1 MRRRQLIGLVAASCP
16 LASAALA
23 QQAASRRPRV
33 VYLGVSSADATDPRQ
48 IEGFQKGLAE
58 NGLIDGQ
65 TVDVRYLWAGG
76 SVERLNQL
84 AAGIVHSDV
93 DVIVTAGA
101 SPVRA
106 LLAAGPTQPIVMA
119 VASDAVESGLVKSLA
134 SPDGPVTGLSI
145 SNTDLEARRI
155 ERLKELVPA
164 LGRVLVLHDPS
175 MAAEGLE
182 AARQAA
188 ATLGIEALVVEAAD
202 PAAFGSIF
210 AAAVADHADGVSTM
224 ASPFFRDTRKSLI
237 ALATRHRLPSM
248 WESAAYVHDGGLA
261 SYGPSFADMYRR
273 SAGYV
278 VRLLNGA
285 RPAELPI
292 EQPTAFDLVLNRTTA
307 DALGLALPPD
317 LLARAAEVV
326 E

>member
-1 MRRRQLIGLVAASCP
+1 MRRRHLIGLIAASCP

-33 VYLGVSSADATDPRQ
+33 VWLGVLSADTIDPRQ
-48 IEGFQKGLAE
+48 IEEFRKGLAE
-58 NGLIDGQ
+58 NGLFDGE
-65 TVDVRYLWAGG
+65 TADVQYLWAGG
-76 SVERLNQL
+76 SVERLNRL
-84 AAGIVHSDV
+84 AAEIVHSDA
-93 DVIVTAGA
+93 DVIVTAGPQ
-101 SPVRA
+101 PVRA
-106 LLAAGPTQPIVMA
+106 LLAAGATQPIVMA

-155 ERLKELVPA
+155 ELLKELVPS

-210 AAAVADHADGVSTM
+210 AAAVADRADGVSTM
-224 ASPFFRDTRKSLI
+224 ASPFFNYNRESLI
-237 ALATRHRLPSM
+237 ALAARHRLPSM
-248 WESAAYVHDGGLA
+248 WESAVYVRDGGLA
-261 SYGPSFADMYRR
+261 SYGPSFPDMFRR

-278 VRLLNGA
+278 ARLLKGA

-292 EQPTAFDLVLNRTTA
+292 EQPTAFDLVLNRRTA
-307 DALGLALPPD
+307 DRLGLVIPPD